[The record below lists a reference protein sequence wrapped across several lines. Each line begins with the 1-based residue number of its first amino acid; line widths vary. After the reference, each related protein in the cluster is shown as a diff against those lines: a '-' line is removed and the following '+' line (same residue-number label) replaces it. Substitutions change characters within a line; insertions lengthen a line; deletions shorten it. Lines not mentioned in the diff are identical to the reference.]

1 MWRGEKNWTT
11 LKPHCYVAH
20 MISVSLLHELSF
32 DCEAS
37 LNKYVTD
44 RLHCV
49 PQPHCCRV
57 GQATEKGVE
66 FKSNKGHNM
75 FAFQKGLRLFHQ
87 QASRSSVALC
97 STFNLISSA
106 LSFRWG
112 WKSNTRQRT
121 GPHPSSLSPYWC
133 WVGCFFF
140 PFFPPFFMFCLF
152 FVFFCLDTT
161 RKRVN
166 SWSHDRGYG
175 RSPIRLCP
183 FHWSRTGTGQ
193 RSAGGWVGGNSNI
206 LHRQSIWK
214 VFLM

>member
-1 MWRGEKNWTT
+1 MLRATAALLSGRAGDGE
-11 LKPHCYVAH
+11 
-20 MISVSLLHELSF
+20 
-32 DCEAS
+32 
-37 LNKYVTD
+37 
-44 RLHCV
+44 R
-49 PQPHCCRV
+49 CRV
-57 GQATEKGVE
+57 QKQQRPQHVCISKGVE
-66 FKSNKGHNM
+66 AGH
-75 FAFQKGLRLFHQ
+75 FI
-87 QASRSSVALC
+87 SRPLVHSCKHWLIPESVPPLMVLC

-112 WKSNTRQRT
+112 WKSNTRKRT
-121 GPHPSSLSPYWC
+121 GPPLVPFPILVLSG
-133 WVGCFFF
+133 VGFFSFFF
-140 PFFPPFFMFCLF
+140 SFFTFCLF

-193 RSAGGWVGGNSNI
+193 RSARGWVGGNSNI